1 MSAFLMKQFGL
12 FGRNHYTLVDKHREI
27 IKFYAIRSI
36 WNLKNIFKIV
46 LQNMK
51 KIECT
56 FAIQFF
62 IEAFDRNTILINIS
76 IDI

>member
-1 MSAFLMKQFGL
+1 M
-12 FGRNHYTLVDKHREI
+12 
-27 IKFYAIRSI
+27 
-36 WNLKNIFKIV
+36 FKIV

-51 KIECT
+51 KLECT